1 MELLPIFLNIRDRKC
16 VIVGGGEIAFR
27 KASLL
32 CRAGARLH
40 VQAEQVSD
48 EMRTLCDA
56 NGFTVSVAAYSSE
69 CLEDATL
76 VVAATDDL
84 AVNTAVSVD
93 AKLNNVPVNVVDQ
106 PSLCTFIVPS
116 IVDRSPIVIAI
127 SSSGSSPVL
136 IRKLKEL
143 NESLVPGNIG
153 ELATLFKSYRQRVK
167 DKFSSFDDRLR
178 FWEQVVDSEV
188 PALVYSGQTENAKA
202 KMDSQLEEG
211 VGNSKQ
217 GEVYLVGAG
226 PGDPDLLTLKALR
239 LMHKADVVLYDRLV
253 SKQILQKIRADAE
266 KFYVGKQRSDHSV
279 EQEGINQMLVRLAK
293 EGKRV
298 LRLKGGDP
306 FIFGRGGE
314 ELESLA
320 REGIPFQVVPGI
332 TAASGCAAYAG
343 IPLTHR
349 DYAQS
354 VRFLTGH
361 LKNGSLEMNW
371 DDLISEQETLV
382 FYMGLLALPTIC
394 EGLIKHG
401 MSQDMPIALVEQ
413 GTRLDQRTIKAT
425 LGTIV
430 AKSSLGN
437 YVSPSLIIIGRVV
450 ELRDSLAGR
459 D

>member
-1 MELLPIFLNIRDRKC
+1 MERLPIFLNIRDRKC

-27 KASLL
+27 KATLL
-32 CRAGARLH
+32 SRAGGHLH
-40 VQAEQVSD
+40 IQAEQISA
-48 EMRTLCDA
+48 ELSALCEDK
-56 NGFTVSVAAYSSE
+56 GYTVSLSAYSAE
-69 CLEDATL
+69 CLEDAAI

-84 AVNTAVSVD
+84 SVNTAVSVD
-93 AKLNNVPVNVVDQ
+93 AKLNNIPVNVVDQ

-143 NESLVPGNIG
+143 NETLVPGNIG
-153 ELATLFKSYRQRVK
+153 ELAKLLQRYRQQVK
-167 DKFSSFDDRLR
+167 DKFASFDDRLR
-178 FWEQVVDSEV
+178 FWEQVVDSDVAE
-188 PALVYSGQTENAKA
+188 LVYSGQTANAEEKLQV
-202 KMDSQLEEG
+202 KLLEG
-211 VGNSKQ
+211 VSNSKQ

-253 SKQILQKIRADAE
+253 SKEILQKVRADAD
-266 KFYVGKQRSDHSV
+266 KVYVGKQRSDHSM
-279 EQEGINQMLVRLAK
+279 EQEGINDMLVRLAK

-298 LRLKGGDP
+298 MRLKGGDP

-314 ELESLA
+314 ELETLA
-320 REGIPFQVVPGI
+320 KENIPFQVVPGI

-361 LKNGSLEMNW
+361 LKNGNLELNW
-371 DDLISEQETLV
+371 GELISEQETLV

-394 EGLIKHG
+394 EQLIKHG
-401 MSQDMPIALVEQ
+401 MPADMPIALIEQ
-413 GTRLDQRTIKAT
+413 GTRSDQRTLKAT

-430 AKSSLGN
+430 EMSQTKN

-450 ELRDSLAGR
+450 TLRDSLAWR

>member
-40 VQAEQVSD
+40 IQAEQVSD
-48 EMRTLCDA
+48 EMRALCDA

-93 AKLNNVPVNVVDQ
+93 AKLNNIPVNVVDQ

-188 PALVYSGQTENAKA
+188 AELVYSGQTENAKA

-266 KFYVGKQRSDHSV
+266 KIYVGKQRSDHSV

-320 REGIPFQVVPGI
+320 KESIPFQVVPGI

-401 MSQDMPIALVEQ
+401 MSKDMPIALVEQ

-430 AKSSLGN
+430 AKSNLGN

-450 ELRDSLAGR
+450 ELRDSLAWR

>member
-1 MELLPIFLNIRDRKC
+1 M
-16 VIVGGGEIAFR
+16 IVGGGEIAFR

-40 VQAEQVSD
+40 IQAEQISD
-48 EMRTLCDA
+48 EMRGLCDA
-56 NGFTVSVAAYSSE
+56 NGFTVSVSAYSSE
-69 CLEDATL
+69 CLEDAAL

-93 AKLNNVPVNVVDQ
+93 AKLNNIPVNVVDQ

-188 PALVYSGQTENAKA
+188 AELVYSGQTENAKV
-202 KMDSQLEEG
+202 KMDSQLEDG
-211 VGNSKQ
+211 IGNSKQ

-239 LMHKADVVLYDRLV
+239 LMHKADIVLYDRLV

-266 KFYVGKQRSDHSV
+266 KIYVGKQSSDHSV
-279 EQEGINQMLVRLAK
+279 EQ
-293 EGKRV
+293 
-298 LRLKGGDP
+298 
-306 FIFGRGGE
+306 
-314 ELESLA
+314 
-320 REGIPFQVVPGI
+320 
-332 TAASGCAAYAG
+332 
-343 IPLTHR
+343 
-349 DYAQS
+349 
-354 VRFLTGH
+354 
-361 LKNGSLEMNW
+361 
-371 DDLISEQETLV
+371 
-382 FYMGLLALPTIC
+382 
-394 EGLIKHG
+394 
-401 MSQDMPIALVEQ
+401 
-413 GTRLDQRTIKAT
+413 
-425 LGTIV
+425 
-430 AKSSLGN
+430 
-437 YVSPSLIIIGRVV
+437 
-450 ELRDSLAGR
+450 
-459 D
+459 

>member
-1 MELLPIFLNIRDRKC
+1 MELLPIFFNIRDRKC

-40 VQAEQVSD
+40 IQAEQISD
-48 EMRTLCDA
+48 EMRGLCDA
-56 NGFTVSVAAYSSE
+56 NGFTVSVSAYSSE

-93 AKLNNVPVNVVDQ
+93 AKLNNIPVNVVDQ

-188 PALVYSGQTENAKA
+188 AELVYSGQTENAKV
-202 KMDSQLEEG
+202 KMDSQLEDG
-211 VGNSKQ
+211 IGNSKQ

-239 LMHKADVVLYDRLV
+239 LMHKADIVLYDRLV

-266 KFYVGKQRSDHSV
+266 KIYVGKQSSDHSV

-320 REGIPFQVVPGI
+320 KESIPFQVVPGI

-349 DYAQS
+349 DCAQS

-394 EGLIKHG
+394 KELIKHG
-401 MSQDMPIALVEQ
+401 MSKDMPIALIEQ
-413 GTRLDQRTIKAT
+413 GTRLDQRTIKAS

-430 AKSSLGN
+430 AKASLDN

-450 ELRDSLAGR
+450 ELRDSLAWR